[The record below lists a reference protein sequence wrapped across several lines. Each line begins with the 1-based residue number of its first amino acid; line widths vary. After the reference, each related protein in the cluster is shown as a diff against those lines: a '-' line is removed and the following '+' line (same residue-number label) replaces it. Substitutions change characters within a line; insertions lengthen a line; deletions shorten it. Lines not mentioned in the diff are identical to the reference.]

1 MANNQA
7 GGTGINLKL
16 IALAVVIA
24 VISGVSSFVAIRL
37 AMPQQIIV
45 EKHIQ
50 EVDAAKESTREPE
63 MGPVYPVGEFIVN
76 LSDPGRRYLKT
87 SVVLQMAAT
96 SDGARGEKGGSGH
109 GGHGGGDDPSAALKA
124 EMAPYEPLYK
134 DAIIATLARHTVAEI
149 SAPGGRAALKEE
161 LKAALN
167 QRVPAKTVMDVY
179 FTDFVIQ

>member
-1 MANNQA
+1 MANNQP
-7 GGTGINLKL
+7 GGSGLNIRL
-16 IALAVVIA
+16 IVMAVVIA

-50 EVDAAKESTREPE
+50 EIEGSKPEKHEPGL
-63 MGPVYPVGEFIVN
+63 GPVYPVGEFIVN

-87 SVVLQMAAT
+87 SVVLQMAGA
-96 SDGARGEKGGSGH
+96 SDGKQKSGGS
-109 GGHGGGDDPSAALKA
+109 GGHGGGDDATAAIKA
-124 EMAPYEPLYK
+124 EMAPFEPLYK
-134 DAIIATLARHTVAEI
+134 DAIITTLARQTVAKI
-149 SAPGGRAALKEE
+149 NAPGGRTTLKDE

-167 QRVPAKTVMDVY
+167 QRVPGKTVMDVY

>member
-1 MANNQA
+1 MANNQP
-7 GGTGINLKL
+7 GGNGLNIKL
-16 IALAVVIA
+16 VVMAVVIA

-50 EVDAAKESTREPE
+50 EIEGKQAEAHEPE
-63 MGPVYPVGEFIVN
+63 LGPVYPVGEFIVN

-87 SVVLQMAAT
+87 SVVLQMAAA
-96 SDGARGEKGGSGH
+96 GGGEKHKKGDS
-109 GGHGGGDDPSAALKA
+109 GGHGGDDASAAVKA
-124 EMAPYEPLYK
+124 EMAPFEPLYK
-134 DAIIATLARHTVAEI
+134 DAIITTLARQTVTKI
-149 SAPGGRAALKEE
+149 NAPEGRSALKEE

-167 QRVPAKTVMDVY
+167 QRVPGKTVMDVY

>member
-1 MANNQA
+1 MANNQS
-7 GGTGINLKL
+7 GGNGLNIRLVVM
-16 IALAVVIA
+16 AVVIA

-50 EVDAAKESTREPE
+50 EVEGGKAEALEPTR
-63 MGPVYPVGEFIVN
+63 GPVYPVGEFIVN

-87 SVVLQMAAT
+87 SVVLQMSAPAE
-96 SDGARGEKGGSGH
+96 DKHNKKGGDS
-109 GGHGGGDDPSAALKA
+109 GGHGGDDAAAVKA

-134 DAIIATLARHTVAEI
+134 DAIITTLARQTVAKI
-149 SAPGGRAALKEE
+149 NAPEGRDGLKEE

-167 QRVPAKTVMDVY
+167 QRVPSKTVMDVY

>member
-1 MANNQA
+1 MANNQP
-7 GGTGINLKL
+7 GGNGLNIKL
-16 IALAVVIA
+16 IVLAVVIA

-50 EVDAAKESTREPE
+50 EVEGEKAESKEPV

-87 SVVLQMAAT
+87 SVVLQMGVVGDDKHA
-96 SDGARGEKGGSGH
+96 SGKGGSGD
-109 GGHGGGDDPSAALKA
+109 HGGGADASAAIKA

-134 DAIIATLARHTVAEI
+134 DAIITTLARQTVAAI
-149 SAPGGRAALKEE
+149 NAPGGRNTLKEE

-167 QRVPAKTVMDVY
+167 QRVPGKTVMDVY

>member
-1 MANNQA
+1 MANNQP
-7 GGTGINLKL
+7 GGNGLNIKL
-16 IALAVVIA
+16 IVLAVVIA

-50 EVDAAKESTREPE
+50 EVEGKKAEHHEPAP
-63 MGPVYPVGEFIVN
+63 GPVYPVGEFIVN

-87 SVVLQMAAT
+87 SVVLQMAAPEGDHK
-96 SDGARGEKGGSGH
+96 SDKNGGS
-109 GGHGGGDDPSAALKA
+109 HGGGDDASAAIKA

-134 DAIIATLARHTVAEI
+134 DAIITTLARQTVTAI
-149 SAPGGRAALKEE
+149 NAPGGRNSLKEE
-161 LKAALN
+161 LKAVLN
-167 QRVPAKTVMDVY
+167 KRVPGKTVMDVY

>member
-1 MANNQA
+1 MANNST
-7 GGTGINLKL
+7 GGTGLNIKL
-16 IALAVVIA
+16 VVLAVVIA

-50 EVDAAKESTREPE
+50 EIEGKQAADLEPV

-87 SVVLQMAAT
+87 SVVLQMAAPK
-96 SDGARGEKGGSGH
+96 GEKPEAGGSG
-109 GGHGGGDDPSAALKA
+109 GNGGGDDPTAAIKA
-124 EMAPYEPLYK
+124 AMAPYEPLYK
-134 DAIIATLARHTVAEI
+134 DAIITTLAKHSVAELN
-149 SAPGGRAALKEE
+149 APGGRTALKEE
-161 LKAALN
+161 LKSILN
-167 QRVPAKTVMDVY
+167 QRVPGKTVMDVY